1 MIKIINRCSL
11 VRELFTSLRRYVNI
25 RVVREGLRAYHSE
38 LGAEDKP
45 LSCYITCTENDKG
58 MANDCAKLLN
68 ESGFSCIIS
77 SDLEQGSDREV
88 SRSKSFAEADKCLVI
103 MTAEY
108 LQELKKKGS
117 NVARDY
123 DLILNE
129 FSSIPESKKVI
140 SLPWGNASLD
150 VPDCLKARSSISLV
164 ELLHY
169 WGRHLVNYLAHMALL
184 IIVEFLVTSA
194 VQYFAPSIA
203 GPIAKIIEDFL
214 CHYLITLLV
223 ENKKVHKFIV

>member
-1 MIKIINRCSL
+1 M
-11 VRELFTSLRRYVNI
+11 NI
-25 RVVREGLRAYHSE
+25 RVVRESLRAYCSE
-38 LGAEDKP
+38 LGANEET
-45 LSCYITCTENDKG
+45 LSCYISCAENDKG
-58 MANDCAKLLN
+58 LANECAKLLN
-68 ESGFSCIIS
+68 KSGFSCIIS
-77 SDLEQGSDREV
+77 SDLEQGADREV

-140 SLPWGNASLD
+140 SLPWGNASLYI
-150 VPDCLKARSSISLV
+150 PDCLKARSGISLV

-169 WGRHLVNYLAHMALL
+169 WGRHLVNYLAYRALL
-184 IIVEFLVTSA
+184 IIVEFVVTSA

-203 GPIAKIIEDFL
+203 GPIAKIIEGFL
-214 CHYLITLLV
+214 CHYLIALLI
-223 ENKKVHKFIV
+223 ENKKVHKFVV